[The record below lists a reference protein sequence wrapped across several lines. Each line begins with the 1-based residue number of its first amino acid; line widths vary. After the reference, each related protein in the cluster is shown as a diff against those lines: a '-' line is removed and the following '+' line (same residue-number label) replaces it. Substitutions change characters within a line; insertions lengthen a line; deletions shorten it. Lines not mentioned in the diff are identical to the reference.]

1 MGASISSLG
10 LSSTARKAAE
20 KLQEQFPDV
29 VFTSG
34 KRDLADQARAMAE
47 NVAQDKSRAWI
58 KNTYA
63 SSAASKACQKWVD
76 DNPDA
81 KTADAIAKGL
91 LATLKSLGDKAGQI
105 SKHLTGDAFDV
116 QPVSKNASEIK
127 AAIKKLPGCTKF
139 LEKEGG
145 LVRWH
150 AEF

>member
-1 MGASISSLG
+1 MGTQNVSSLG
-10 LSSTARKAAE
+10 LSATAKKAAE
-20 KLQEQFPDV
+20 ALLKQFPDV
-29 VFTSG
+29 EFTSG
-34 KRDLADQARAMAE
+34 KRDLDKQAQAMAG
-47 NVAQDKSRAWI
+47 NVTANRNWI
-58 KNTYA
+58 KKTYA

-81 KTADAIAKGL
+81 KTTADIAAGL
-91 LATLKSLGDKAGQI
+91 LKTLKSLGKSAGQI

-116 QPVSKNASEIK
+116 QPVTKDAASIKKAIK
-127 AAIKKLPGCTKF
+127 ALPGCKKF